1 MILDIQITKNPKTE
15 ETRLAKVTY
24 TPLYLLDRGKKAE
37 QRFKL
42 LDVKQE
48 IQNYEAGYT
57 QNITEKEY
65 EELLKALIN
74 IDNLIYDK

>member
-1 MILDIQITKNPKTE
+1 M
-15 ETRLAKVTY
+15 
-24 TPLYLLDRGKKAE
+24 LDRGKKAE

-42 LDVKQE
+42 LDVKKE
-48 IQNYEAGYT
+48 IQNYELGYT
-57 QNITEKEY
+57 DNITEKEY